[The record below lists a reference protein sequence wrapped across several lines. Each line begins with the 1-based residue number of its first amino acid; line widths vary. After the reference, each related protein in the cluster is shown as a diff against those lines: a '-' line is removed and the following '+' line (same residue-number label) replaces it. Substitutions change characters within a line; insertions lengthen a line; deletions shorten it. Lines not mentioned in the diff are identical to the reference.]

1 MARYKSILQFRG
13 SLDGLVFYQL
23 NGVPVV
29 RKKSGFDK
37 NSFKTKDNYA
47 RVRENSSEFGHCS
60 KVGKMLRH
68 AVRPF
73 SEKSGNQ
80 FLYQSFA
87 KLMTH
92 IKDLDS
98 YSDRG
103 QRSVA
108 QGLKTEAGKKLLAN
122 FVFGKVNS
130 VKGFIKTMSIDDKI
144 NVVLD
149 QNTEAEKIHLIS
161 ALPNYSKYSFERKE
175 EIKIVNGEN
184 RFSFEKHFEEEDVV
198 YFLALSRGKE
208 IVAMGF
214 CDDY

>member
-73 SEKSGNQ
+73 SAKSGNQ

-122 FVFGKVNS
+122 FVFGKVVS

-144 NVVLD
+144 NLVLD

-161 ALPNYSKYSFERKE
+161 VLPNYSKYSFERKE

-184 RFSFEKHFEEEDVV
+184 RFSFEKHFEEEDVA

-214 CDDY
+214 CDNY

>member
-1 MARYKSILQFRG
+1 
-13 SLDGLVFYQL
+13 
-23 NGVPVV
+23 
-29 RKKSGFDK
+29 
-37 NSFKTKDNYA
+37 
-47 RVRENSSEFGHCS
+47 
-60 KVGKMLRH
+60 
-68 AVRPF
+68 
-73 SEKSGNQ
+73 
-80 FLYQSFA
+80 
-87 KLMTH
+87 MTQ

-161 ALPNYSKYSFERKE
+161 VLPNYSKYSFERKE

-184 RFSFEKHFEEEDVV
+184 RFSFEKHFEEEDVA

>member
-1 MARYKSILQFRG
+1 M
-13 SLDGLVFYQL
+13 
-23 NGVPVV
+23 V

-161 ALPNYSKYSFERKE
+161 VLPNYSKYSFERKE

-184 RFSFEKHFEEEDVV
+184 RFSFEKHFEEEDVA

>member
-37 NSFKTKDNYA
+37 NSFKNKDNYA
-47 RVRENSSEFGHCS
+47 RVRKNSSEFGHCS

-144 NVVLD
+144 NLVLD

-161 ALPNYSKYSFERKE
+161 VLPNYSKYSFERKE
-175 EIKIVNGEN
+175 EIKIVNGEH
-184 RFSFEKHFEEEDVV
+184 RFSFEKHFEEEDVA

>member
-122 FVFGKVNS
+122 FVFGKVVS

-144 NVVLD
+144 NLVLD

-161 ALPNYSKYSFERKE
+161 VLPNYSKYSFERKE
-175 EIKIVNGEN
+175 EIKIVSGEN
-184 RFSFEKHFEEEDVV
+184 RFSFEKYFEEEDVV